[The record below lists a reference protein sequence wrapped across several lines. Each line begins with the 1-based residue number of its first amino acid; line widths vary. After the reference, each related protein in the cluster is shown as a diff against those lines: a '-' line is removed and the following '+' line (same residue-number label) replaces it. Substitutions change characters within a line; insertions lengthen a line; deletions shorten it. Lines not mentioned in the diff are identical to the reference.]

1 MAELEGFDYSE
12 SVYEDNN
19 ELKSIFNDSRAGSD
33 NVSMRINSWLS
44 QMPRW

>member
-12 SVYEDNN
+12 SVYEDDY
-19 ELKSIFNDSRAGSD
+19 ELRSIFNDSCTSGD
-33 NVSMRINSWLS
+33 HVSMKINSWLA